1 MLSLAACS
9 RGLDDKEAVRQG
21 VIDHL
26 AARQFNMPG
35 MSVELKSVKFDG
47 DHADAVVS
55 IAPKDAPAGAGMTL
69 PYKLERREGK
79 WVVIGGSGSP
89 HPGAAMPPG
98 SGMPGVSN
106 PHGAAMSPPAGGNPG
121 VPSPDDLPPAGKK

>member
-1 MLSLAACS
+1 MPLPPLARNPPCRGLPAGYNLRVRTVCVALAMLSLAACS

-89 HPGAAMPPG
+89 HPGAAMPP
-98 SGMPGVSN
+98 
-106 PHGAAMSPPAGGNPG
+106 AIR
-121 VPSPDDLPPAGKK
+121 